1 MHQKKKKILPRR
13 ESVAQE
19 FSELLTPSYL
29 LTIALHSPAD
39 TPVPGSR
46 TMPKSDTPLVGL
58 VEWSGD
64 VDGSGF
70 ELKHIKCSND

>member
-1 MHQKKKKILPRR
+1 MHQEKKRRLRR
-13 ESVAQE
+13 ESVAKE
-19 FSELLTPSYL
+19 FSKLLTPSYL
-29 LTIALHSPAD
+29 LTIALHSPAE
-39 TPVPGSR
+39 TPVPGSKAM
-46 TMPKSDTPLVGL
+46 TKSDTPLVGL